1 MAATVTGILYG
12 VEGNRRVN
20 TATVAGDSSYTT
32 GGYTLAPGTFGL
44 GSVDRFGVDLPSSSV
59 PTIRGA
65 VYNISTSK
73 LLFFDQAFAEI
84 ANGVDLS
91 TFSAKFEA
99 KGL

>member
-1 MAATVTGILYG
+1 MAATVTGLQYN
-12 VEGNRRVN
+12 VEGNRRAN
-20 TATVAGDSSYTT
+20 LGTVAGDTAYTS
-32 GGYTLAPGTFGL
+32 GGYALAPGTFGL
-44 GSVDRFGVDLPSSSV
+44 GSVDHFSVDMPSSSV
-59 PTIRGA
+59 PTIRAA
-65 VYNISTSK
+65 VYNTSTSK